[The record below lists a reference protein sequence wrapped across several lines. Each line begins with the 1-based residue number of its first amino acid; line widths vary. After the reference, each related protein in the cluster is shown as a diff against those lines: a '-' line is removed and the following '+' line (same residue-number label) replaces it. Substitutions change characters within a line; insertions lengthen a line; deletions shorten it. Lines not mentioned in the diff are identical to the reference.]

1 MLSLTVGHLRLPFL
15 IDTGATYSAINSQL
29 PPGMMSSNYLSVRGF
44 SGDSMTLPKTKPLVV
59 SNGSQTLTHTFV
71 IATQAPVNLCGRG
84 LLMKMGA
91 SILCSPTGLTL
102 TWPNGQITSCYGE
115 TSPSMYL
122 LSATNDDMVDIYW
135 GLVNDTTTGVL
146 ELFNQWRPWISMMEP
161 YGPPPDP
168 PHLTLYYDPSADL
181 PYYDL
186 FQSELQ
192 DAVWE
197 VFSPG
202 IYVGPEGVAAP
213 ITLTPAQSQWYK
225 MSSSAAPHIS
235 LALHPGHMAKQLG
248 GMTKRANVATNW
260 VQTQISDVS
269 FSETTKTYFIRGVT
283 HNHITLTHD
292 LLARHHG
299 CEAADHNDTPI
310 LLSRLPDG
318 LWSEGPDDVGQIKQ
332 TPVLFNMTSA
342 QPIWLLQYRHK
353 PEAMAS
359 LDQTID
365 ALLKAG
371 VLEPCQSGWNT
382 PILPV
387 PKKEPGQYRMAHDLR
402 AINAALATQTIP
414 VPNPY
419 TALSELDHN
428 KTWFTCIDLANAFF
442 CVPVHETCRD
452 ICAFT
457 HRGRQYRYTRLP
469 QGFALSPGLFNQAL
483 KQSLDTC
490 SLPEG
495 SILIQ
500 YVDDLLIAGD
510 TQQACIEAS
519 VAVLEKLAEC
529 GYKVSKQKLQ
539 FCRPRVT
546 FLGRVVTKGSTG
558 MSPQHRSSILSHAK
572 PITVRDMLAFLGLVG
587 YSRSYIPDFTGRTA
601 PLREMV
607 KSLGMRN
614 LPGILTW
621 TPELEQAFIELK
633 QALAQAV
640 DLARPDYTIPFY
652 LDVSETPSLVNGVLF
667 QKKGGGRQVLMYL
680 SIPLD
685 LAEKRQPSCTRHV
698 AGLAKLV
705 QKTAHIVAGHPLHVL
720 TTHGVVAYINSQ
732 MFTLTPL
739 RQRRIHKV
747 LTAPNIIYTHDGI
760 NMADN
765 MLEGPS
771 HECAKKVEVEV
782 KIRPDL
788 KGTPIEGA
796 LNFWTDGC
804 GYRGESG
811 EIKAGFAVVQE
822 VKGEEDEF
830 WTVVSKEVKNGPSAQ
845 KAELLAVIAALELA
859 EGREVNIY
867 TDSAYA
873 VGAAHIE
880 LPHWKETGYLTS
892 TGKPVKHKEEL
903 LALERAIQ
911 LPKQVAIVKCK
922 GHQKGNS
929 LVERGNEAADKAA
942 KKAAGYKEPSLQ
954 MILKEGEPR
963 EPLPTGERLRQ
974 VQDQASPEENSI
986 WLEKGGRKGE
996 LVWEGPNGLPILPSS
1011 MTKAVLE
1018 EAHGLA
1024 HVGKAQMRENMKGW
1038 WHPFLTVT
1046 IATHIEECE
1055 VRSKGKS
1062 ETDTPPEVAVSE
1074 WVYLKVIKRKWC
1086 EPRWT
1091 GPYRVVERTSHAVRL
1106 NGKGPVWYHLSQ
1118 CRPAHPPKAEKES
1131 PLNGAE

>member
-1 MLSLTVGHLRLPFL
+1 
-15 IDTGATYSAINSQL
+15 
-29 PPGMMSSNYLSVRGF
+29 
-44 SGDSMTLPKTKPLVV
+44 
-59 SNGSQTLTHTFV
+59 
-71 IATQAPVNLCGRG
+71 
-84 LLMKMGA
+84 
-91 SILCSPTGLTL
+91 
-102 TWPNGQITSCYGE
+102 
-115 TSPSMYL
+115 
-122 LSATNDDMVDIYW
+122 
-135 GLVNDTTTGVL
+135 
-146 ELFNQWRPWISMMEP
+146 
-161 YGPPPDP
+161 
-168 PHLTLYYDPSADL
+168 
-181 PYYDL
+181 
-186 FQSELQ
+186 
-192 DAVWE
+192 
-197 VFSPG
+197 
-202 IYVGPEGVAAP
+202 
-213 ITLTPAQSQWYK
+213 
-225 MSSSAAPHIS
+225 
-235 LALHPGHMAKQLG
+235 
-248 GMTKRANVATNW
+248 
-260 VQTQISDVS
+260 
-269 FSETTKTYFIRGVT
+269 
-283 HNHITLTHD
+283 
-292 LLARHHG
+292 
-299 CEAADHNDTPI
+299 
-310 LLSRLPDG
+310 
-318 LWSEGPDDVGQIKQ
+318 
-332 TPVLFNMTSA
+332 
-342 QPIWLLQYRHK
+342 
-353 PEAMAS
+353 
-359 LDQTID
+359 
-365 ALLKAG
+365 
-371 VLEPCQSGWNT
+371 
-382 PILPV
+382 
-387 PKKEPGQYRMAHDLR
+387 
-402 AINAALATQTIP
+402 
-414 VPNPY
+414 
-419 TALSELDHN
+419 
-428 KTWFTCIDLANAFF
+428 
-442 CVPVHETCRD
+442 
-452 ICAFT
+452 
-457 HRGRQYRYTRLP
+457 
-469 QGFALSPGLFNQAL
+469 
-483 KQSLDTC
+483 
-490 SLPEG
+490 
-495 SILIQ
+495 
-500 YVDDLLIAGD
+500 
-510 TQQACIEAS
+510 
-519 VAVLEKLAEC
+519 
-529 GYKVSKQKLQ
+529 
-539 FCRPRVT
+539 
-546 FLGRVVTKGSTG
+546 
-558 MSPQHRSSILSHAK
+558 
-572 PITVRDMLAFLGLVG
+572 
-587 YSRSYIPDFTGRTA
+587 
-601 PLREMV
+601 
-607 KSLGMRN
+607 
-614 LPGILTW
+614 
-621 TPELEQAFIELK
+621 
-633 QALAQAV
+633 
-640 DLARPDYTIPFY
+640 
-652 LDVSETPSLVNGVLF
+652 
-667 QKKGGGRQVLMYL
+667 
-680 SIPLD
+680 
-685 LAEKRQPSCTRHV
+685 
-698 AGLAKLV
+698 
-705 QKTAHIVAGHPLHVL
+705 
-720 TTHGVVAYINSQ
+720 

-954 MILKEGEPR
+954 MILKEGEPW

-974 VQDQASPEENSI
+974 VQDQASPEEKSI

-996 LVWEGPNGLPILPSS
+996 LVWEGPNGLPILPAS

-1062 ETDTPPEVAVSE
+1062 ETDTPPEVALSE

-1131 PLNGAE
+1131 PPNGAE

>member
-1 MLSLTVGHLRLPFL
+1 MAEPMLSLTVGHLRLPFL

-29 PPGMMSSNYLSVRGF
+29 P
-44 SGDSMTLPKTKPLVV
+44 
-59 SNGSQTLTHTFV
+59 
-71 IATQAPVNLCGRG
+71 
-84 LLMKMGA
+84 
-91 SILCSPTGLTL
+91 
-102 TWPNGQITSCYGE
+102 
-115 TSPSMYL
+115 
-122 LSATNDDMVDIYW
+122 
-135 GLVNDTTTGVL
+135 
-146 ELFNQWRPWISMMEP
+146 
-161 YGPPPDP
+161 
-168 PHLTLYYDPSADL
+168 
-181 PYYDL
+181 
-186 FQSELQ
+186 
-192 DAVWE
+192 
-197 VFSPG
+197 
-202 IYVGPEGVAAP
+202 
-213 ITLTPAQSQWYK
+213 
-225 MSSSAAPHIS
+225 
-235 LALHPGHMAKQLG
+235 
-248 GMTKRANVATNW
+248 
-260 VQTQISDVS
+260 
-269 FSETTKTYFIRGVT
+269 
-283 HNHITLTHD
+283 
-292 LLARHHG
+292 
-299 CEAADHNDTPI
+299 
-310 LLSRLPDG
+310 PDG

-607 KSLGMRN
+607 
-614 LPGILTW
+614 
-621 TPELEQAFIELK
+621 
-633 QALAQAV
+633 
-640 DLARPDYTIPFY
+640 
-652 LDVSETPSLVNGVLF
+652 
-667 QKKGGGRQVLMYL
+667 
-680 SIPLD
+680 
-685 LAEKRQPSCTRHV
+685 
-698 AGLAKLV
+698 
-705 QKTAHIVAGHPLHVL
+705 
-720 TTHGVVAYINSQ
+720 
-732 MFTLTPL
+732 
-739 RQRRIHKV
+739 
-747 LTAPNIIYTHDGI
+747 
-760 NMADN
+760 
-765 MLEGPS
+765 
-771 HECAKKVEVEV
+771 
-782 KIRPDL
+782 
-788 KGTPIEGA
+788 
-796 LNFWTDGC
+796 
-804 GYRGESG
+804 
-811 EIKAGFAVVQE
+811 
-822 VKGEEDEF
+822 
-830 WTVVSKEVKNGPSAQ
+830 
-845 KAELLAVIAALELA
+845 
-859 EGREVNIY
+859 
-867 TDSAYA
+867 
-873 VGAAHIE
+873 
-880 LPHWKETGYLTS
+880 
-892 TGKPVKHKEEL
+892 
-903 LALERAIQ
+903 
-911 LPKQVAIVKCK
+911 
-922 GHQKGNS
+922 
-929 LVERGNEAADKAA
+929 
-942 KKAAGYKEPSLQ
+942 
-954 MILKEGEPR
+954 
-963 EPLPTGERLRQ
+963 
-974 VQDQASPEENSI
+974 
-986 WLEKGGRKGE
+986 
-996 LVWEGPNGLPILPSS
+996 
-1011 MTKAVLE
+1011 
-1018 EAHGLA
+1018 
-1024 HVGKAQMRENMKGW
+1024 
-1038 WHPFLTVT
+1038 
-1046 IATHIEECE
+1046 
-1055 VRSKGKS
+1055 RSKGKS
-1062 ETDTPPEVAVSE
+1062 ETDTPPEVALSE

>member
-71 IATQAPVNLCGRG
+71 IATQAPVNLCGRD

-248 GMTKRANVATNW
+248 GMTKRANAATNW
-260 VQTQISDVS
+260 VQTQISDTVS

-318 LWSEGPDDVGQIKQ
+318 LWSEDPDDVGQIKQ

-954 MILKEGEPR
+954 MILKEGEPW

-1024 HVGKAQMRENMKGW
+1024 HV
-1038 WHPFLTVT
+1038 
-1046 IATHIEECE
+1046 
-1055 VRSKGKS
+1055 RSKGKS
-1062 ETDTPPEVAVSE
+1062 ETDTPPEVALSE

-1131 PLNGAE
+1131 PPNGAE